1 MLSVRNHA
9 TEAVIEHESKVPQEL
24 IISQPDPWSGAVF
37 KLTQYVLGILAC
49 VLLMLF
55 IPLIYQEYRFNKLA
69 AEAYGGSIQSLIIS
83 PAAVAAAAPAAP
95 APAASDAKGQP
106 QAASAPAL
114 AARPDAAPAAA
125 PVAVMESVEHM
136 KARQELLKA
145 YLDAANQAR
154 DFWKG
159 MAQMILLN
167 LLLPVLTGLLG
178 YVFAS
183 RAGKP

>member
-1 MLSVRNHA
+1 MVSHDS
-9 TEAVIEHESKVPQEL
+9 TEAVIETDQKVPQE
-24 IISQPDPWSGAVF
+24 PDPWSGAVF

-55 IPLIYQEYRFNKLA
+55 IPLIYQEFRFNKLSA
-69 AEAYGGSIQSLIIS
+69 DAFGGSLQSLVVS
-83 PAAVAAAAPAAP
+83 PAAAASAPPAGSGTGAGGAAAASASAAAPTGAPAAVALPP
-95 APAASDAKGQP
+95 PP
-106 QAASAPAL
+106 
-114 AARPDAAPAAA
+114 
-125 PVAVMESVEHM
+125 MESVEHM

-145 YLDAANQAR
+145 YMDAANQAR

-159 MAQMILLN
+159 MAQMVLLN

-183 RAGKP
+183 RAGRP